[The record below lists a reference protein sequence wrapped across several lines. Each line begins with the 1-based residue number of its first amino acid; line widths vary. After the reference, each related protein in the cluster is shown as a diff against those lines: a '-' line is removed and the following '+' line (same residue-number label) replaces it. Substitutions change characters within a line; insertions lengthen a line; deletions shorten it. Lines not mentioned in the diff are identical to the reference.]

1 MRQEE
6 SICTR
11 KIHDIYN
18 TYRMKLCQNDH
29 TESQWLLT
37 TKCHTQIKNTF
48 YSIDL
53 ICIFIGEKRIQ
64 HMMLTGIC
72 TSHKVNKRENKLPK
86 C

>member
-1 MRQEE
+1 MSQEE

-11 KIHDIYN
+11 KIDDIYN

-53 ICIFIGEKRIQ
+53 ICIFIGGKA
-64 HMMLTGIC
+64 HT
-72 TSHKVNKRENKLPK
+72 TYDVNRNMYISQS
-86 C
+86 